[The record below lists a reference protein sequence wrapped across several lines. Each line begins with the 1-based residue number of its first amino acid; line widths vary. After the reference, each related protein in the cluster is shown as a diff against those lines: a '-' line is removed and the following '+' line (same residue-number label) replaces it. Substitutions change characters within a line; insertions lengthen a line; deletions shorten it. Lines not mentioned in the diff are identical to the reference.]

1 MQFPGEADTER
12 RLRIS
17 ETVLGGEGAEK
28 GKMCHREREKM
39 EDERIWRGKSVGLG
53 MGASKWDCEETRA
66 DKTFWTRVFTVSRL
80 QGFEEMSK
88 QPMYGKMI

>member
-39 EDERIWRGKSVGLG
+39 EDERI
-53 MGASKWDCEETRA
+53 
-66 DKTFWTRVFTVSRL
+66 
-80 QGFEEMSK
+80 
-88 QPMYGKMI
+88 

>member
-1 MQFPGEADTER
+1 MKLGHKDGSSLKYVGRAQGMQFPGEADTER

-39 EDERIWRGKSVGLG
+39 EDERI
-53 MGASKWDCEETRA
+53 
-66 DKTFWTRVFTVSRL
+66 
-80 QGFEEMSK
+80 
-88 QPMYGKMI
+88 